1 MSKLCRAMSEFT
13 WYYVKWCT
21 DATVGFAKDFK
32 HRKGIIS
39 LCIFCI
45 RYCCCKSDILLLH
58 QFMNSCIFTRV
69 YAVTFLEEYRQRF
82 RSLCVPEFATN
93 GTGIAPVVNLMW
105 NIGVLGGQVGLA
117 AAPPLFFS
125 DMGGMF
131 KISSDVGFSVHAHSS
146 QIPIFPVGP
155 TLCPLIPSQTSWSA
169 IYFLHI
175 CGMEYRAN
183 QILHVQ

>member
-105 NIGVLGGQVGLA
+105 NIGVLA
-117 AAPPLFFS
+117 AGRAGSSPPPFFS
-125 DMGGMF
+125 VTWAACSKLAVMLDFLFMR
-131 KISSDVGFSVHAHSS
+131 ILPRSPFSRL
-146 QIPIFPVGP
+146 G
-155 TLCPLIPSQTSWSA
+155 
-169 IYFLHI
+169 LHF
-175 CGMEYRAN
+175 AP
-183 QILHVQ
+183 